1 MISRV
6 ASPPASLTSAD
17 GAQRAIDDALLQS
30 LYEGPIEPAPWRGFL
45 RALRGRLDSGYANL
59 AFHGLAG
66 APQHRQ
72 AIEDADWDCGQH
84 ERPYRDTYA
93 RLDPIGYLD
102 MQPDALYRLDDI
114 LAQTGPQGRR
124 FHREFLRPAGMDQ
137 LVILH
142 VTEPGGLRAW
152 LTLAR
157 RHPARAY
164 EPAELALMRALA
176 PHLSSALKIF
186 AVLGKGSVQQS
197 VYRDALGHYGIGSL
211 LLDGRREVLEMDE
224 SARRI
229 ISGHPALGIHGNR
242 LKLAGAPDDAA
253 LQALLEG
260 ALGDEFGAGCHA
272 MRVTG
277 TTAVELLAR
286 ALHNPLRHVCQSS
299 PALVVHLRAE
309 AHVAAA
315 LDYEDPLMK
324 LLGLTATEAS
334 LALRLAQGNSL
345 VEAAQALGLT
355 EQTVRT
361 YSKQIFAKTATR
373 SQADL
378 VRLVLSSVAR
388 LGAG

>member
-6 ASPPASLTSAD
+6 ATPPAPQSPAD
-17 GAQRAIDDALLQS
+17 GAQRVTDDALLQS
-30 LYEGPIEPAPWRGFL
+30 LYEGPIEAAPWRGFL
-45 RALRGRLDSGYANL
+45 RALRDRLDSGYANL

-72 AIEDADWDCGQH
+72 AIQDADWDCGRH

-93 RLDPIGYLD
+93 RLDPIDYLD
-102 MQPDALYRLDDI
+102 MQPGTLYRLDDI
-114 LAQTGPQGRR
+114 LAQAGPEGRR

-142 VTEPGGLRAW
+142 VAEPGGLRAW

-176 PHLSSALKIF
+176 PHLSSALKVF
-186 AVLGKGSVQQS
+186 AVLAKGSVQQS

-211 LLDGRREVLEMDE
+211 LLDGRCEVLEIDE

-229 ISGHPALGIHGNR
+229 IAEHPALGIHGNR
-242 LKLAGAPDDAA
+242 LKLTAAADDSA
-253 LQALLEG
+253 LQALLED
-260 ALGDEFGAGCHA
+260 ALGDESASGCHA
-272 MRVTG
+272 MRVAGMTPL
-277 TTAVELLAR
+277 ELLAR
-286 ALHNPLRHVCQSS
+286 ALHSPLRHVCQSS
-299 PALVVHLRAE
+299 PALVLHLRSE
-309 AHVAAA
+309 ARVSEA
-315 LDYEDPLMK
+315 LDYENPLMK

-334 LALRLAQGNSL
+334 LALRLAQGSSL
-345 VEAAQALGLT
+345 VEAAQFLGLT

-373 SQADL
+373 GQADL